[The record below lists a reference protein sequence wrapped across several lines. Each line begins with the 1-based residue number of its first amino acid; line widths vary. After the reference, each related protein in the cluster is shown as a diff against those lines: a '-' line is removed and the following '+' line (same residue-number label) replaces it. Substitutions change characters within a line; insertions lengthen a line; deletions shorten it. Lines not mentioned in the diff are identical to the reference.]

1 MNEKLLTKFGCLL
14 TIYISLCLSFLFV
27 FWIYW
32 RRYRSINICYYHPM
46 SHFQMSYPRKHSTRL
61 HISITLKDNSFFF
74 CNKYK
79 ERVMALTT
87 EQYFSYN
94 WIIHALY
101 NETDIPI
108 FESTRHNSN
117 WLHFYM
123 VVTFWL
129 QLFVPNSQMQNS
141 FYER

>member
-1 MNEKLLTKFGCLL
+1 MFDVTTMNEKLFTKFGCLHK
-14 TIYISLCLSFLFV
+14 IYISLCLFFLFL
-27 FWIYW
+27 FWKCW
-32 RRYRSINICYYHPM
+32 RLYLQHKYLLLSSDVSFSNVLSPKTFYKIA
-46 SHFQMSYPRKHSTRL
+46 HFY
-61 HISITLKDNSFFF
+61 NSVRQLFLFI

-94 WIIHALY
+94 WIIHAPY

-117 WLHFYM
+117 
-123 VVTFWL
+123 
-129 QLFVPNSQMQNS
+129 
-141 FYER
+141 